1 MKANCP
7 NCGAPYALDSPVC
20 EYCGT
25 AREGLDDDFERD
37 ETWGGMVRYR
47 KVPCGRDINTG
58 KVCWRTLP
66 EGYVLDSPSQQTAC
80 VAQTL
85 ANAANDE
92 ANRRMSDWIS
102 YQNNRIMS
110 GLTQLDVR
118 LAAVNANFARAAYEQ
133 DVHARKLIQAQI
145 DRNTAARRVEDCAR
159 TAFIVCV
166 VTALTVVAGTALMLI
181 W

>member
-1 MKANCP
+1 MTNCP

-47 KVPCGRDINTG
+47 KVSCGRDIHAG
-58 KVCWRTLP
+58 EICWRAMP
-66 EGYVLDSPSQQTAC
+66 DGYVLDTPTQQTAY

-110 GLTQLDVR
+110 GLTQLDAQQ
-118 LAAVNANFARAAYEQ
+118 AAVNATFARAAYEQ

-145 DRNTAARRVEDCAR
+145 AHNAAARRVEDCAR

-166 VTALTVVAGTALMLI
+166 VTALTIIARAALVLI
-181 W
+181 R